1 MRPNARG
8 AGLIAALLALWLA
21 SSAMYV
27 LPQGRID
34 LVLRFGAPV
43 RIDRSAGL
51 KFKIPFSETVQ
62 IYDARLQTLA
72 PPPQEL
78 ILGDEKRLAVETFTT
93 YRIVDPLRFYQTVM
107 TNGQARFQLDQLV
120 STSLRM
126 VLGTVP
132 LQALLSAQ
140 RRAVIAQVAA
150 AVEAKAAT
158 LGIVVHEVRLHR
170 ADLPLAASQSIY
182 ARMRSSRQREAKELR
197 AQGLE
202 WQQEIEAAADRERT
216 QILAQAKQ
224 TSQVIRGQADAQ
236 ANRVLSQAYD
246 RDPKFYRYYRALL
259 TYRHALAA
267 SDTTLVLS
275 PDSALLRALKRGP
288 AGAAR

>member
-1 MRPNARG
+1 MKPGWGG
-8 AGLIAALLALWLA
+8 AGSIAALLALWVAA
-21 SSAMYV
+21 SSVYV

-34 LVLRFGAPV
+34 LLLRFGAPV
-43 RIDRSAGL
+43 RVDRTAGL
-51 KFKIPFSETVQ
+51 KFKMPFSDSVE

-107 TNGQARFQLDQLV
+107 TNGQAQFQLDQLV

-132 LQALLSAQ
+132 LKALLSAQ
-140 RRAVIAQVAA
+140 RRAVIARVAA
-150 AVEAKAAT
+150 AVAAKAAA
-158 LGIVVHEVRLHR
+158 LGIAVHEVRLHR
-170 ADLPLAASQSIY
+170 ADLPLAASRSVY

-197 AQGLE
+197 AQGAE
-202 WQQEIEAAADRERT
+202 WQQEIEAKADRERT

-224 TSQVIRGQADAQ
+224 TSQIIRGQADAQ
-236 ANRVLSQAYD
+236 ANRILSQAYD
-246 RDPKFYRYYRALL
+246 RDPTFYRYYRALL

-267 SDTTLVLS
+267 SRATLVLS
-275 PDSALLRALKRGP
+275 PDSAVLRALKRGP
-288 AGAAR
+288 AAAAR

>member
-51 KFKIPFSETVQ
+51 KFKIPFADTVQ
-62 IYDARLQTLA
+62 IDDARLQTLA

-132 LQALLSAQ
+132 LSALLSDQ
-140 RRAVIAQVAA
+140 RRAVVAQVAA

-202 WQQEIEAAADRERT
+202 WQQEIEAAADRDRT
-216 QILAQAKQ
+216 QILAKAKQ
-224 TSQVIRGQADAQ
+224 SSQVIRGEADAQ

-275 PDSALLRALKRGP
+275 PDSAVLRAFKRGP
-288 AGAAR
+288 AAAAR